1 MNRTLFHALVAALA
15 AVLISGCDTVPVRD
29 EGGEPGAPVVE
40 DRSAGA
46 KAEGEA
52 GAGAETRGM
61 RGASGF
67 RGHPLDDPQS
77 PLATR
82 VIYFDF
88 DRSEVREEFRPVVE
102 AHAGYLADN
111 PEAQVTL
118 EGHTDERGSR
128 EYNLGLGER
137 RAQSVERLLT
147 LLGAGAGQIRTV
159 SYGEEQPAAEG
170 HDEEAWQQN
179 RRVEIIYLSR

>member
-1 MNRTLFHALVAALA
+1 MNKTLLYPLLAALGAALVA
-15 AVLISGCDTVPVRD
+15 GCDTVPVRD
-29 EGGEPGAPVVE
+29 EGADPGAPVVE
-40 DRSAGA
+40 DRTTAPG
-46 KAEGEA
+46 AEGA
-52 GAGAETRGM
+52 TGAETRGM
-61 RGASGF
+61 RGGGAF
-67 RGHPLDDPQS
+67 QGHPLDDPQS

-88 DRSEVREEFRPVVE
+88 DRAEVREEFRPVVE

-111 PEAQVTL
+111 PGAQVTL

-147 LLGAGAGQIRTV
+147 LLGAGGDQVRTV

-170 HDEEAWQQN
+170 HDEAAWSQN
-179 RRVEIIYLSR
+179 RRVEIIYLAR